1 MKIFIKK
8 FLTKK
13 SFTLIEI
20 LVVATIITLLASGGA
35 VVYTQLNRASRD
47 AKRKAD
53 LEQIRLA
60 LELFRDE
67 VGRYPH
73 RKFFYNFCNENENR
87 WPNHSL
93 YKKYLRKPPKDP
105 KCPDYTYSYAPTRSD
120 GSGCQNLINPPD
132 YSTWCQDY
140 TLGAYLEGEN
150 STCPISINCGIARCN
165 YCVGPLGQK

>member
-20 LVVATIITLLASGGA
+20 LVVATIIALLASGGT

-67 VGRYPH
+67 IGRYPVSGV
-73 RKFFYNFCNENENR
+73 FYNFCSDNNPR
-87 WPNHSL
+87 PNHGF
-93 YKKYLRKPPKDP
+93 YAKYLRKPPKDP
-105 KCPDYTYSYAPTRSD
+105 KCPDYTYSYAATRSD
-120 GSGCQNLINPPD
+120 GSECQNLINPPN

-150 STCPISINCGIARCN
+150 STCTVQINCGRATCN

>member
-1 MKIFIKK
+1 MKVKQI
-8 FLTKK
+8 K
-13 SFTLIEI
+13 SFTLIEV
-20 LVVATIITLLASGGA
+20 LVVATIIAFLAGA
-35 VVYTQLNRASRD
+35 SAVSYSEFNKRSRN

-67 VGRYPH
+67 IGRYPLS
-73 RKFFYNFCNENENR
+73 RFFYDFCLNDNPN
-87 WPNHSL
+87 PNHGL
-93 YKKYLRKPPKDP
+93 YVKYLRKPPKDP

-120 GSGCQNLINPPD
+120 GSECQNITNPPD

-150 STCPISINCGIARCN
+150 STCPISINCGRKSCN